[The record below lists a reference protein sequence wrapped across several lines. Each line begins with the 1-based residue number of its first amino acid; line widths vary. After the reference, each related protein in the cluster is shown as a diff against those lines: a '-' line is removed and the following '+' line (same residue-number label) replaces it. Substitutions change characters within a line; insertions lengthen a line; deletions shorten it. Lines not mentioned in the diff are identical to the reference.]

1 MALNKELLIELG
13 DWIIGL
19 RKCVVQFVPSNKE
32 ANKQLVIIC

>member
-13 DWIIGL
+13 EWIIGI

-32 ANKQLVIIC
+32 ADKHSLL